1 MQLPVMSIS
10 ASTDNSGQPVT
21 KKRRRNFENN
31 SETTTNYDDLWWT
44 EKVISDIQA
53 EYPPGEL
60 IRTGNPYF
68 LCSSLPSHWRSN
80 KTLPTAFKVVAL
92 GDTPDGTMVTI
103 KAGNDENP
111 CAELRNAT
119 AIMKNQ
125 IAKFNDLRFVGRSGR
140 GKGTRKFILFFLMLQ
155 RMQKYVEKC

>member
-119 AIMKNQ
+119 AVMKNQ

-140 GKGTRKFILFFLMLQ
+140 GKRTRKFIIIS
-155 RMQKYVEKC
+155 